1 MSSDEDDFEVVV
13 GEAGSNDEESDILG
27 QSETDSEDSFGELE
41 DSFETSSIE
50 DLLEL
55 ENQRSQ
61 TESTF
66 IDEDTLKSSLKD
78 LIYLS
83 CVR

>member
-13 GEAGSNDEESDILG
+13 EEAGSNDEESDMI
-27 QSETDSEDSFGELE
+27 SDSDSYEELE
-41 DSFETSSIE
+41 DSYEISSIE

-66 IDEDTLKSSLKD
+66 IDEDTLKSSLKE